1 MQNAGRFDSGTE
13 IPDPRTATGCEG
25 LDRIMEGG
33 FPSRRLYLIEGSPG
47 TGKTTLALQFLL
59 EGVRNGEPVLYVTL
73 SETKEELTD
82 VAPSHGFSMDGIDI
96 HELIPAEESLKTE
109 TQYTIFH
116 PSEVELGDITKAVTD
131 EVERLRQYIE
141 RMESRG

>member
-73 SETKEELTD
+73 SETKEELTE
-82 VAPSHGFSMDGIDI
+82 VAPPRGLTLVCIDI
-96 HELIPAEESLKTE
+96 CRLTRAKDSLNTAP
-109 TQYTIFH
+109 H
-116 PSEVELGDITKAVTD
+116 
-131 EVERLRQYIE
+131 
-141 RMESRG
+141 